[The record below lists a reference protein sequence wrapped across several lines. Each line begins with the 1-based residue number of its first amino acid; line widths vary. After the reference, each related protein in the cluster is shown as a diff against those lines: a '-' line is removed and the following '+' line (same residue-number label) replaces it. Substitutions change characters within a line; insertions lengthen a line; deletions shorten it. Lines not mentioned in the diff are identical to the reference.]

1 MKKLLL
7 SAGFIST
14 FASFGANAQSSDLTK
29 LKTQTGNEIGV
40 TVSSYAYSEP
50 SLNVSMKA
58 TNLGLDYTGT
68 YAFGNDWFVLGN
80 LNYNNGSVKYSGT
93 GTQSGIP
100 QYYYD
105 FKGVVGYDFAF
116 EGFNLSP
123 YAGIGYRFLSQ
134 QWGGTTTSTGAA
146 GYDRQSTYNYLPI
159 GVIHR
164 FAVNGDKAK
173 IETTLEYDYLISG
186 NQFSGLSSLNGTRGG
201 NTYTGI
207 PNANNSQNSGYG
219 INLTVMYKE
228 ESWGVGPYFKYWNIQ
243 QSNNAYATIG
253 VNGTPT
259 NYYFYEP
266 ANSTKEYGV
275 KAIYRF

>member
-1 MKKLLL
+1 MKFAKLVLTASL
-7 SAGFIST
+7 ISSSLV
-14 FASFGANAQSSDLTK
+14 FAQSQPVN
-29 LKTQTGNEIGV
+29 LKTQSGNELGLTI
-40 TVSSYAYSEP
+40 SSYSYSEP

-58 TNLGLDYTGT
+58 TNLGIDYTGT
-68 YAFGNDWFVLGN
+68 YAFGNDWFLLGN
-80 LNYNNGSVKYSGT
+80 ANYNNGQVNYSGT

-134 QWGGTTTSTGAA
+134 QWGGSSTSTGAL

-164 FAVNGDKAK
+164 FAVTDKAK
-173 IETTLEYDYLISG
+173 LETTLEYDYLLSG
-186 NQFSGLSSLNGTRGG
+186 NQYSGLASLNGTRGG

-207 PNANNSQNSGYG
+207 PNVNNSQNSGYG

-253 VNGTPT
+253 VNGTRT
-259 NYYFYEP
+259 NYYVYEP
-266 ANSTKEYGV
+266 ANNTKEYGI

>member
-1 MKKLLL
+1 MKKNLLVAAL
-7 SAGFIST
+7 LTAA
-14 FASFGANAQSSDLTK
+14 ASGVMAQTAPT

-105 FKGVVGYDFAF
+105 IKAAVGYDFAV
-116 EGFNLSP
+116 EGIQLSP
-123 YAGIGYRFLSQ
+123 YIGLGYRFLSQ
-134 QWGGTTTSTGAA
+134 QWGGTSTSTGAL
-146 GYDRQSTYNYLPI
+146 GYDRQSTYNYIPI
-159 GVIHR
+159 GVVNRI
-164 FAVNGDKAK
+164 AVNDNKAK

-186 NQFSGLSSLNGTRGG
+186 NQYSGISSLNGTTGG
-201 NTYTGI
+201 NTYAGI
-207 PNANNSQNSGYG
+207 PNQNNSQTSGYG
-219 INLTVMYKE
+219 LNLTVMYKE
-228 ESWGVGPYFKYWNIQ
+228 DSWGVGPYFKYWNIQ
-243 QSNNAYATIG
+243 QSNTSTFGYTKNGVPYVGATL
-253 VNGTPT
+253 
-259 NYYFYEP
+259 YEP
-266 ANSTKEYGV
+266 SNNTKEYGV